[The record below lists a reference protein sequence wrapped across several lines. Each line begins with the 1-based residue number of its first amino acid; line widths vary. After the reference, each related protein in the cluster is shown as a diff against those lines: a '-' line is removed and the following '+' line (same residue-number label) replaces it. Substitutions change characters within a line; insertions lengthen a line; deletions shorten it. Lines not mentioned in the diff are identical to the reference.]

1 MFTFDMQLFGE
12 GANDA
17 ATTTTTNENVAGTSQ
32 ETTTAPTEPATE
44 PAQDTTARYLVTDP
58 QTGRKRIVSEA
69 PAEPHK
75 PETQAQQEPTPA
87 PTEPVQEPTEPQ
99 EDKPETKPEEPAE
112 PATEEKPE
120 EKPLIQTGPYT
131 LDELNAAINS
141 NTVDESRIP
150 VQYQLQYQQ
159 FRQQQAQRAQQLQ
172 AQQAQLQQQAQQ
184 AQQEQLKKMFTDIET
199 AAENQARQV
208 TGVSQQDLETA
219 DYSDDAQLKQ
229 RVEMYNTAKQYYQQ
243 QLIGAI
249 QSQQQ
254 QAQQAKNQ
262 QSAIYQSIAEFV
274 ADKSKTEKHFQEIN
288 QMMTTHYQNMP
299 FKDAAA
305 VSDAIQALNAGK
317 INEQQCKVLE
327 SYYNVT
333 RAAYYAKTNDLT
345 KQPKK
350 VPVPKVEG
358 PGTGATEPPKP
369 FDFSKL
375 RDMTERERRAAL
387 SRYWH
392 GR

>member
-32 ETTTAPTEPATE
+32 ETTTAPEPATE

-69 PAEPHK
+69 PAEQQK
-75 PETQAQQEPTPA
+75 PEAQVQQEPTPA
-87 PTEPVQEPTEPQ
+87 PTEPA
-99 EDKPETKPEEPAE
+99 ETTEPAE

-184 AQQEQLKKMFTDIET
+184 AQQEQLKKMFADIET

-262 QSAIYQSIAEFV
+262 QSAIYQSIAEFI

-317 INEQQCKVLE
+317 ISEQQCKVLE

-333 RAAYYAKTNDLT
+333 RAAYYAKANDLT

>member
-32 ETTTAPTEPATE
+32 ETTTAPEPATE

-69 PAEPHK
+69 PAEQQK
-75 PETQAQQEPTPA
+75 PEAQVQQEPTSA
-87 PTEPVQEPTEPQ
+87 PTEPA
-99 EDKPETKPEEPAE
+99 ETTEPAE

-184 AQQEQLKKMFTDIET
+184 AQQEQLKKMFADIET

-262 QSAIYQSIAEFV
+262 QSAIYQSIAEFI

-317 INEQQCKVLE
+317 ISEQQCKVLE

-333 RAAYYAKTNDLT
+333 RAAYYAKANDLT

>member
-1 MFTFDMQLFGE
+1 MQLFGE

-32 ETTTAPTEPATE
+32 ETTTAPEPATE

-69 PAEPHK
+69 PAEPQK
-75 PETQAQQEPTPA
+75 PETQTPQEPAPA
-87 PTEPVQEPTEPQ
+87 PTEPVQEPTEPK
-99 EDKPETKPEEPAE
+99 EDKTETKPEEPAE
-112 PATEEKPE
+112 PATGEKPE

-159 FRQQQAQRAQQLQ
+159 FRQLQ

-184 AQQEQLKKMFTDIET
+184 AQQEQLKKMITDIET

-262 QSAIYQSIAEFV
+262 QNAIYQSIAEFV

-333 RAAYYAKTNDLT
+333 RAAYYAKANDLT

>member
-32 ETTTAPTEPATE
+32 ETTTAPEPATE

-58 QTGRKRIVSEA
+58 QTGRKRIVSEV
-69 PAEPHK
+69 PAEPQK
-75 PETQAQQEPTPA
+75 PEAQAPQEPTP
-87 PTEPVQEPTEPQ
+87 TEPAQESTTAEPQ
-99 EDKPETKPEEPAE
+99 EDKTETNTTEPT
-112 PATEEKPE
+112 TEEKPE

-208 TGVSQQDLETA
+208 TGVSQQDLDTA

-262 QSAIYQSIAEFV
+262 QNAIYQSIAEFV
-274 ADKSKTEKHFQEIN
+274 EDKSKTEKHFQEIN

-333 RAAYYAKTNDLT
+333 RAAYYAKANDLT

>member
-17 ATTTTTNENVAGTSQ
+17 TTATTNENVAGTSQ
-32 ETTTAPTEPATE
+32 ETTTATEPATE

-69 PAEPHK
+69 PAEPQK
-75 PETQAQQEPTPA
+75 PEAQAQQEPTP
-87 PTEPVQEPTEPQ
+87 TEPAQEPNPAEPQ
-99 EDKPETKPEEPAE
+99 EDKPEANTTEPT
-112 PATEEKPE
+112 TEEKPE

-254 QAQQAKNQ
+254 QAQQAKTQ
-262 QSAIYQSIAEFV
+262 QDAIYQSIAEFV

-333 RAAYYAKTNDLT
+333 RAAYYAKANDLT

>member
-17 ATTTTTNENVAGTSQ
+17 TTATTNENVAGTSQ
-32 ETTTAPTEPATE
+32 ETTTAPEPATE

-69 PAEPHK
+69 PAEPQK
-75 PETQAQQEPTPA
+75 PEAQAQQEPTP
-87 PTEPVQEPTEPQ
+87 TEPAQEPTPAEPQ
-99 EDKPETKPEEPAE
+99 EDKPETNPVEPTY
-112 PATEEKPE
+112 PTTE

-254 QAQQAKNQ
+254 QAQQAKSQ
-262 QSAIYQSIAEFV
+262 QDAIYQSIAEFV

-317 INEQQCKVLE
+317 INEQQCKALE

-333 RAAYYAKTNDLT
+333 RAAYYAKANNLT

>member
-17 ATTTTTNENVAGTSQ
+17 TTATTNENVAGTSQ
-32 ETTTAPTEPATE
+32 ETTTAPEPATE

-69 PAEPHK
+69 PAEPQK
-75 PETQAQQEPTPA
+75 PEAQAQQEPTPA
-87 PTEPVQEPTEPQ
+87 QEPVQEPTPAEPQ
-99 EDKPETKPEEPAE
+99 EDKPETNTTGPAE
-112 PATEEKPE
+112 PTTEEKPE

-229 RVEMYNTAKQYYQQ
+229 RVDMYNTAKQYYQQ

-254 QAQQAKNQ
+254 QAQQAKTQ
-262 QSAIYQSIAEFV
+262 QNAIYQSIAEFV

-333 RAAYYAKTNDLT
+333 RAAYYAKANDLT

>member
-1 MFTFDMQLFGE
+1 VFTFDMQLFGE

-17 ATTTTTNENVAGTSQ
+17 TTATTNENVAGTSQ
-32 ETTTAPTEPATE
+32 ETTTAPEPATE

-69 PAEPHK
+69 PAEPQK
-75 PETQAQQEPTPA
+75 PEAQAQQEPTP
-87 PTEPVQEPTEPQ
+87 TEPAQEPTPAEPQ
-99 EDKPETKPEEPAE
+99 EDKPETNPVEPTY
-112 PATEEKPE
+112 PTTE

-254 QAQQAKNQ
+254 QAQQAKSQ
-262 QSAIYQSIAEFV
+262 QDAIYQSIAEFV

-317 INEQQCKVLE
+317 INEQQCKALE

-333 RAAYYAKTNDLT
+333 RAAYYAKANNLT

>member
-17 ATTTTTNENVAGTSQ
+17 TTATTNENVAGTSQ
-32 ETTTAPTEPATE
+32 ETTTAPEPATE

-69 PAEPHK
+69 PAEPQK
-75 PETQAQQEPTPA
+75 PEAQAQQEPTPA
-87 PTEPVQEPTEPQ
+87 QEPGQEPTPAEPQ
-99 EDKPETKPEEPAE
+99 EDKPETNPVEPAD
-112 PATEEKPE
+112 PTTEEKPE

-219 DYSDDAQLKQ
+219 DYSDDVQLKQ

-254 QAQQAKNQ
+254 QVQQAKTQ

-333 RAAYYAKTNDLT
+333 RAAYYAKANDLT

>member
-17 ATTTTTNENVAGTSQ
+17 TTATTNENVAGTSQ
-32 ETTTAPTEPATE
+32 ESTTAPEPATE
-44 PAQDTTARYLVTDP
+44 PVQDTTARYLVTDP

-69 PAEPHK
+69 PAEPQK
-75 PETQAQQEPTPA
+75 PEAQAPQEPTPA
-87 PTEPVQEPTEPQ
+87 QEPAQEPTPAEPQ
-99 EDKPETKPEEPAE
+99 EDKPETNTTEPAE
-112 PATEEKPE
+112 PTTEEKPE

-254 QAQQAKNQ
+254 QAQQAKTQ
-262 QSAIYQSIAEFV
+262 QNAIYQSIAEFV
-274 ADKSKTEKHFQEIN
+274 ADKSQTEKHFQEIN

-333 RAAYYAKTNDLT
+333 RAAYYAKANDLT

>member
-32 ETTTAPTEPATE
+32 ETTTAPEPATE

-69 PAEPHK
+69 PAEQQK
-75 PETQAQQEPTPA
+75 PEAQVQQEPTPA
-87 PTEPVQEPTEPQ
+87 PTEPAEEPTEPQ
-99 EDKPETKPEEPAE
+99 EDKPETNPAETTEPAE

-159 FRQQQAQRAQQLQ
+159 FRQQQALRAQQLQ

-184 AQQEQLKKMFTDIET
+184 EQLKKMFADIET

-229 RVEMYNTAKQYYQQ
+229 RVEMYNTAKQYYRQ

-262 QSAIYQSIAEFV
+262 QSAIYQSIAEFI

-317 INEQQCKVLE
+317 ISEQQCKVLE

-333 RAAYYAKTNDLT
+333 RAAYYAKANDLT

>member
-1 MFTFDMQLFGE
+1 MQLFGE

-17 ATTTTTNENVAGTSQ
+17 TTATTNENVAGTSQ
-32 ETTTAPTEPATE
+32 ETTTAPEPATE

-69 PAEPHK
+69 PAEPQK
-75 PETQAQQEPTPA
+75 PEAQAQQEPTP
-87 PTEPVQEPTEPQ
+87 TEPAQEPTPAEPQ
-99 EDKPETKPEEPAE
+99 EDKPETNPVEPTY
-112 PATEEKPE
+112 PTTE

-254 QAQQAKNQ
+254 QAQQAKSQ
-262 QSAIYQSIAEFV
+262 QDAIYQSIAEFV

-317 INEQQCKVLE
+317 INEQQCKALE

-333 RAAYYAKTNDLT
+333 RAAYYAKANNLT

>member
-1 MFTFDMQLFGE
+1 MQLFGE

-32 ETTTAPTEPATE
+32 ETTTAPAPEPVTE
-44 PAQDTTARYLVTDP
+44 PAQDTTARYLVTDH

-69 PAEPHK
+69 PAEPQK
-75 PETQAQQEPTPA
+75 PEAQAPQEPTPA
-87 PTEPVQEPTEPQ
+87 QEPAQGPTPAEPQ
-99 EDKPETKPEEPAE
+99 EDKPETNPVEPAD
-112 PATEEKPE
+112 PTTE

-333 RAAYYAKTNDLT
+333 RAAYYAKANDLT